1 MGGNA
6 KSGVGSKKAVSCEI
20 AAFCFMNS
28 WLENFPFVWRSYL
41 ISIKCDYFAGFCRGK
56 AAYLIMFRVLL
67 KITTP
72 VFLQYTK
79 EKFFTKI
86 LHALLLSNQVNCFQ
100 NHVERNLSKLL
111 NRRLKNIRME
121 TSPLT
126 WQNTSE

>member
-1 MGGNA
+1 
-6 KSGVGSKKAVSCEI
+6 
-20 AAFCFMNS
+20 
-28 WLENFPFVWRSYL
+28 
-41 ISIKCDYFAGFCRGK
+41 
-56 AAYLIMFRVLL
+56 MFRVLL

-111 NRRLKNIRME
+111 NRRLKNSKME

-126 WQNTSE
+126 WQNTSEKERHKLGIFQGEIYSRKFELWYD